1 MSYINPFSS
10 YFNPDYG
17 KMISLAFGMTIV
29 IAFNYSKDAIDHKL
43 LNVSIGIYFIYSC
56 LILLN
61 PELFVGI
68 QNLFIRNTNSGV
80 ELGYRGISTFS
91 TEPGLFGGLLIFSY

>member
-1 MSYINPFSS
+1 
-10 YFNPDYG
+10 
-17 KMISLAFGMTIV
+17 MTIV

-68 QNLFIRNTNSGV
+68 QNYLFVTQIVVLS
-80 ELGYRGISTFS
+80 
-91 TEPGLFGGLLIFSY
+91 